1 MADALLWLI
10 PIAGIVAILFAV
22 YLARDVLSRDQGT
35 QAMQDVAGTILEGA
49 VAFIRRQYTT
59 IGIIAIFGAVVIGVV
74 ITLVE
79 TPAVAD
85 VPSMAG
91 LPIGILTAFAF
102 LVGAACSMASG
113 IIGMFVAVKSN
124 GRTASAARRS
134 LVEAVQVA
142 MRGGAVSGFLV
153 VALSLLGVWGIFTL
167 YETLV
172 GGTNAVA
179 QAPCR
184 IVGFGFG
191 ASFVALF
198 AQLGGGIY
206 TKAADVG
213 SDLVGKVEKGIPE
226 DDPRNAGVIA
236 DLVGDNV
243 GDCAG
248 RGADLF
254 ESTAA
259 ENIGAMILA
268 ATLYQVNSAKLGPNV
283 LGIMLFPLVARAFG
297 IIASIFGVMIVKTD
311 GKEDPMHALNRGF
324 YVTGVLAAGGFAGAS
339 MWLLQEY
346 WRNFFICG

>member
-1 MADALLWLI
+1 MSDALLWLI
-10 PIAGIVAILFAV
+10 PIAGIVAILFAL

-35 QAMQDVAGTILEGA
+35 QAIQDVAGTILEGA

-59 IGIIAIFGAVVIGVV
+59 IAILAIFGAVVIGVV

-91 LPIGILTAFAF
+91 LPSGIMTAFAF

-124 GRTASAARRS
+124 VRTASAARRS

-153 VALSLLGVWGIFTL
+153 VALSLLGVYLMF
-167 YETLV
+167 V
-172 GGTNAVA
+172 AFGGLDNPA
-179 QAPCR
+179 QAPFL
-184 IVGFGFG
+184 IVGYGFG

-213 SDLVGKVEKGIPE
+213 S
-226 DDPRNAGVIA
+226 
-236 DLVGDNV
+236 
-243 GDCAG
+243 
-248 RGADLF
+248 
-254 ESTAA
+254 
-259 ENIGAMILA
+259 
-268 ATLYQVNSAKLGPNV
+268 
-283 LGIMLFPLVARAFG
+283 
-297 IIASIFGVMIVKTD
+297 
-311 GKEDPMHALNRGF
+311 
-324 YVTGVLAAGGFAGAS
+324 
-339 MWLLQEY
+339 
-346 WRNFFICG
+346 